1 MEKSLM
7 TSEEHQKLLQEKQ
20 RREAEA
26 KAKAYR
32 FQNRKSLEEILRKL
46 LNGDIFDMFQS
57 IRPQD
62 FPRIP
67 IKFEGHW
74 EYAEVWEFLFT
85 YEVYNSL
92 LNNRRGGKDEMPNQ
106 AGIEVISRLEPP
118 KKQQMWVGY
127 CVCGPQ
133 QGYFQTIRMY
143 MHPPHS
149 KNIGDLDQAGR
160 LK

>member
-74 EYAEVWEFLFT
+74 EYAEVW
-85 YEVYNSL
+85 
-92 LNNRRGGKDEMPNQ
+92 RAWRG
-106 AGIEVISRLEPP
+106 ASR
-118 KKQQMWVGY
+118 
-127 CVCGPQ
+127 
-133 QGYFQTIRMY
+133 
-143 MHPPHS
+143 
-149 KNIGDLDQAGR
+149 
-160 LK
+160 